1 MVLLHHACLLLPVTG
16 QVDAGRESIC
26 TSCCTPTLKQPRL
39 GTEGLLQLL
48 QGSRLQ
54 APATP
59 PLPAQ
64 LMEHLV
70 NCNCDCQRASG
81 LSVLGLGQVELP
93 VFQENSPQA
102 LEPGPRGF

>member
-1 MVLLHHACLLLPVTG
+1 MYLLLHSYT
-16 QVDAGRESIC
+16 DAAPFRH
-26 TSCCTPTLKQPRL
+26 RRVVAVVA
-39 GTEGLLQLL
+39 GLAPA
-48 QGSRLQ
+48 G
-54 APATP
+54 PATP

-93 VFQENSPQA
+93 VFQGNSPQA